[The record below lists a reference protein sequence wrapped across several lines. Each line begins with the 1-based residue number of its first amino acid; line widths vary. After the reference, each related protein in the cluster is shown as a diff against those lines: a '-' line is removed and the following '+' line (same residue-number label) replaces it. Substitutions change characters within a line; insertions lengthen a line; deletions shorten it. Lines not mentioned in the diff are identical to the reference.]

1 MPKTLSS
8 DDIQQFREAMR
19 RVAENAFATRGAQGV
34 TMRELAKE
42 LGCSAM
48 TPYRYFRDKDEI
60 LAMVRAAAFNRFAA
74 RLEAAAQRAPATDH
88 SIVSDAYVAFAL
100 DEPHAYRLM
109 FDLTQPDAAYP
120 ELTAASQRA
129 WQLLEVHF
137 EQLPRTLRRSRE
149 FRVGGVRLR
158 QIEHQAVGVRL
169 VECERHVGV
178 ADDRVIGR
186 GRPLRRCFEPRR
198 KAVECGGADHRKDF
212 VFVAEVAIGR
222 HRAATQLLGQF
233 AHRHAL
239 CAARGERVF
248 GHAPHGFAKLL
259 DVVGR
264 ECFWHARRVK
274 GPSRQFTV

>member
-137 EQLPRTLRRSRE
+137 EQLVAAGTLE
-149 FRVGGVRLR
+149 GDPQL
-158 QIEHQAVGVRL
+158 
-169 VECERHVGV
+169 
-178 ADDRVIGR
+178 IGYAYWAS
-186 GRPLRRCFEPRR
+186 L
-198 KAVECGGADHRKDF
+198 
-212 VFVAEVAIGR
+212 
-222 HRAATQLLGQF
+222 
-233 AHRHAL
+233 
-239 CAARGERVF
+239 
-248 GHAPHGFAKLL
+248 HGFTMLALANQL
-259 DVVGR
+259 PLPEAQQAAANNAPTR
-264 ECFWHARRVK
+264 EAVFAQIRRMLWR
-274 GPSRQFTV
+274 GAQPQRG

>member
-8 DDIQQFREAMR
+8 DEIQQFREAMR

-60 LAMVRAAAFNRFAA
+60 FAMVRAAAFNRFAA
-74 RLEAAAQRAPATDH
+74 RLEAAAQLAPATDH

-137 EQLPRTLRRSRE
+137 EQL
-149 FRVGGVRLR
+149 
-158 QIEHQAVGVRL
+158 
-169 VECERHVGV
+169 V
-178 ADDRVIGR
+178 AAGILEGDPQLIGYAYWAS
-186 GRPLRRCFEPRR
+186 L
-198 KAVECGGADHRKDF
+198 
-212 VFVAEVAIGR
+212 
-222 HRAATQLLGQF
+222 
-233 AHRHAL
+233 
-239 CAARGERVF
+239 
-248 GHAPHGFAKLL
+248 HGFTMLALANQL
-259 DVVGR
+259 PLPEAQQAAANNAPTR
-264 ECFWHARRVK
+264 EAVFAQIRRMLWR
-274 GPSRQFTV
+274 GAQPQRG